1 MRGASSDGS
10 AEAVPRG
17 AGVAV
22 LQGMSGLLLQPR
34 PARDR
39 RGWAAEKAVRP
50 GGQAVR
56 ARRKGRR
63 PSYALGHTHPVA
75 LRGRR
80 ARPDVP
86 SARTRLLGEHKNEE
100 TWSLRNLAACRRKS
114 WHVRTRQIV
123 RRFRANALHGARSGF
138 GSFSLNHALDAQVQ
152 TRRLLHGILPGR
164 GCRVL
169 WSSA

>member
-86 SARTRLLGEHKNEE
+86 SAHTRRARVFERVMKLAGPCE
-100 TWSLRNLAACRRKS
+100 TFRAGHAPMQPGHHPGGACRRHPALSKGAGLPRCRRMRRISGVKS
-114 WHVRTRQIV
+114 
-123 RRFRANALHGARSGF
+123 AKDAENM
-138 GSFSLNHALDAQVQ
+138 LDDAENNG
-152 TRRLLHGILPGR
+152 HIP
-164 GCRVL
+164 RV
-169 WSSA
+169 